1 MFSSGLSFGIHGP
14 LDSPNPSDADAA
26 EEPLNDTNLD
36 NFASL
41 GLVLAEESSDDG
53 GPAGEEDSEDD
64 DESGELWVEF
74 ESFEGLLVHFSHFV
88 SKTFKINYKL
98 YTTVFKLRFS

>member
-1 MFSSGLSFGIHGP
+1 M
-14 LDSPNPSDADAA
+14 N
-26 EEPLNDTNLD
+26 ETNLD
-36 NFASL
+36 DFALL

-88 SKTFKINYKL
+88 LKTLKL
-98 YTTVFKLRFS
+98 IISLRLQYLNSVFH